1 MTFYN
6 YKNTK
11 REHILQALKEQLETT
26 EGVNKKVFRSR
37 VTPVDRSEGSVII
50 VEPIS
55 DNCEMQNN
63 QLKWNLSV
71 RISVITRG
79 SKTKTLD
86 QAADPIVKSIHDKIN
101 TDITLGGNAV
111 DITPRNVSFDL
122 IDGDQPSGVVSCDY
136 NIIYQTSITDLSV

>member
-1 MTFYN
+1 MSTN
-6 YKNTK
+6 TTK
-11 REHILQALKEQLETT
+11 REKILNALVAQLQTT
-26 EGVNKKVFRSR
+26 DGVNKKVFRSR

-55 DNCEMQNN
+55 DNCDIQNN
-63 QLKWNLSV
+63 KLKWTLSV

-86 QAADPIVKSIHDKIN
+86 QAADPIVKSLHDKIN
-101 TDITLGGNAV
+101 NDITLGGNAV

-122 IDGDQPSGVVSCDY
+122 IDGDQPSGIISCDY
-136 NIIYQTSITDLSV
+136 IIIYQTTITDLSS